1 MGLVVDKLIPLL
13 TEEARLLRGVH
24 TEVED
29 IKCDLEFLLAFLKDA
44 DIQAERDQG
53 TMSSNVVKVWVEK
66 LRQEAFEVEDAID
79 EYTHLMVQQRRPH
92 KHRFI
97 SFLRRNA
104 CLIIKLKSRQ
114 DMVSK
119 IQEIKRRVRDIND
132 KKAAYGFNSTQ
143 AGSATTENKTGY
155 DPRTESCFLQ
165 ENEVVGI
172 QSTRDK
178 LIALVE
184 DESPQRSVI
193 SLVGMGGLGKTTL
206 AHQVFV
212 RVKGRFDY
220 HAWIDVSRTYDPVGP
235 LRNLLRQF
243 CQSRT
248 DSDQDKPCLA
258 DIDVMGQ
265 RTLTEKIRDC
275 LQGKSYCVV
284 FDDVWEPTFW
294 AAVKNA
300 LPDQNEKL
308 GRTIITTRHVTVAE
322 FCKES
327 AVVHIRE
334 LQPLPPDTAWELFC
348 NRAFKSDFQGRCPPN
363 LEKLSR
369 EILQRCDG
377 LPLAIVVI
385 AGLLSTKEKTVN
397 EWGQFLTSLSSEME
411 SNKRLASIEKILSL
425 SYNDLPYYL
434 KSCFLYFGC
443 FPEDY
448 SIRRR
453 RLIRQWIAE
462 GFVNPKKDKTLEV
475 VAEEYLADL
484 INRSMVQV
492 SELDFD
498 GKPKSCKIHDLLR
511 EIVLKKMEDSH
522 FSKVLSSSDSTF
534 RGLARRVSVLHI
546 SGVDLESS
554 PKSYQVRS
562 LYMFVK
568 DDIPTSFVGTISK
581 NFKLLKVLDFEDS
594 PSLGHLPEDIGILF
608 HLRYLSVRGTKV
620 GFLPTSIGKLEN
632 LETLD
637 LKQSLVYELP
647 VQINKLHKLRHLLA
661 YNLDHEADFHI
672 NTQRGIKVKKGIG
685 RLKALEKLYFLEAD
699 TVGADLLEEL
709 SELTEL
715 RKLGI
720 VRLRNEDGK
729 ALCDSIQKMEHL
741 ESLDISSISENET
754 LDLESMS
761 SPPKF
766 LQRLYLKGHLRK
778 FPEWITE
785 LQNLTRIRL
794 KWSKLVDDP
803 LKGLQNLPNL
813 LELGIYHDAYYGE
826 KMHFEQGAF
835 PKLKVLNLCD
845 LSKLNSIV
853 IEEGALCNLE
863 KFAIGPCPQLKEVP
877 SGFQHLRKLERLL
890 FVQIPAQILM
900 FENFQSVQNIPQVRF
915 TFFLSGEWYGLAFKD
930 ISTLQ
935 SYIQG
940 HNEVDWNSLPF
951 EEVWNRVTKKCLT
964 CGGLCFVGH

>member
-1 MGLVVDKLIPLL
+1 MAETAVGLVVDKLIPLL
-13 TEEARLLRGVH
+13 TEEAHLLRGVH

-44 DIQAERDQG
+44 DAGAEKDQRPI
-53 TMSSNVVKVWVEK
+53 SSHGVKVWVEK
-66 LRQEAFEVEDAID
+66 LRKEAFEVEDAID

-104 CLIIKLKSRQ
+104 CLIIKLKSRH
-114 DMVSK
+114 DIASK
-119 IQEIKRRVRDIND
+119 IQEIKRRVQNIND
-132 KKAAYGFNSTQ
+132 KSTAYGFNSTQ
-143 AGSATTENKTGY
+143 ARSATTENKTWY
-155 DPRTESCFLQ
+155 DPRTDSCFLQ

-178 LIALVE
+178 LIAFVE

-206 AHQVFV
+206 AHQVYV
-212 RVKGRFDY
+212 RVKGRFDC
-220 HAWIDVSRTYDPVGP
+220 HAWIEVSRSYNKVEL
-235 LRNLLRQF
+235 LRNLLRKF
-243 CQSRT
+243 CQAR
-248 DSDQDKPCLA
+248 KEPFPA
-258 DIDVMGQ
+258 GIDVMDQ
-265 RTLTEKIRDC
+265 CTLTEKIRDY

-284 FDDVWEPTFW
+284 FDDVWNPTFW
-294 AAVKNA
+294 ADIKNA

-308 GRTIITTRHVTVAE
+308 GRTIFTTRVVTVAD

-327 AVVHIRE
+327 AVVHIHE
-334 LQPLPPDTAWELFC
+334 LRPLPPDTAWELFC
-348 NRAFKSDFQGRCPPN
+348 NRAFKYDFQGRCPTN
-363 LEKLSR
+363 LEKLSH

-385 AGLLSTKEKTVN
+385 AGLLSTKDKNAN
-397 EWGQFLTSLSSEME
+397 EWEKFLSTLSSEME
-411 SNKRLASIEKILSL
+411 SNESLASIEKILSL
-425 SYNDLPYYL
+425 SYYDLPYYL

-511 EIVLKKMEDSH
+511 EIVLKKMVDSH
-522 FSKVLSSSDSTF
+522 FSEVMSSSDSKF
-534 RGLARRVSVLHI
+534 RELARRVSVPDI
-546 SGVDLESS
+546 SGVDMGSS
-554 PKSYQVRS
+554 SKTYQVRS

-568 DDIPTSFVGTISK
+568 DKIPTSFVSTISK
-581 NFKLLKVLDFEDS
+581 NFKLLKVLDFEDT
-594 PSLGHLPEDIGILF
+594 PSLDHLPEDIGILF
-608 HLRYLSVRGTKV
+608 HLRYLSVRGTQV

-661 YNLDHEADFHI
+661 YNIDQKADFHI
-672 NTQRGIKVKKGIG
+672 NRQRGIKVKKGIG
-685 RLKALEKLYFLEAD
+685 RLKALKKLYFLEAD
-699 TVGADLLEEL
+699 TVGADVLEEL

-720 VRLRNEDGK
+720 KKLRNEDGK
-729 ALCDSIQKMEHL
+729 TLCGSIQKMEHL
-741 ESLDISSISENET
+741 ESLDICSISENET

-761 SPPKF
+761 SSPKF
-766 LQRLYLKGHLRK
+766 LQRLWLKGHLGK
-778 FPEWITE
+778 LPEWIIE
-785 LQNLTRIRL
+785 LQNLIRINIA
-794 KWSKLVDDP
+794 WSKLEDDP
-803 LKGLQNLPNL
+803 VKALQNLPNL
-813 LELGIYHDAYYGE
+813 LELVISGDAYYGE

-835 PKLKVLNLCD
+835 PKLKVLHLRD
-845 LSKLNSIV
+845 LSKLNSMV

-863 KFAIGPCPQLKEVP
+863 SFEIGPCPQLKEVP
-877 SGFQHLRKLERLL
+877 SGFQHLRNLERLL
-890 FVQIPAQILM
+890 FVKMPAHFLM
-900 FENFQSVQNIPQVRF
+900 FQNFQSVQTIPQVGF
-915 TFFLSGEWYGLAFKD
+915 IFFLSGEWYRLALKD
-930 ISTLQ
+930 ISKLQ
-935 SYIQG
+935 SYIQA

-951 EEVWNRVTKKCLT
+951 EEVWNKVVKKCLT
-964 CGGLCFVGH
+964 CGRHSVVGL